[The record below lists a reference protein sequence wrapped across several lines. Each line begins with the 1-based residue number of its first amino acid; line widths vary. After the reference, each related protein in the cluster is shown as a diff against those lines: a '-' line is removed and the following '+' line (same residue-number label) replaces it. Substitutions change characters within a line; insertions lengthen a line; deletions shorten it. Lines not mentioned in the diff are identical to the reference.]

1 MQPLIR
7 ICVRVLSVIVTLSFL
22 ILGLTLTSAMA
33 QENAASLNGVIKD
46 SSGALVPNAGI
57 KLTALD
63 TGVVQVKESN
73 ADGLYSFVNVPPG
86 RYSLEVRAPGF
97 ETGVQPGF
105 SLEVNQTATINFTM
119 KVGSATEVVN
129 VSGQAVALETSTA
142 ELGTVVR
149 TKEVN
154 DLPLNGRNFTE
165 LLLLTPGVSAAN
177 PLQNSGGANGGI
189 GAFVIPAVNGQT
201 NRSNMFLLDGV
212 TNFGAA
218 NETYALATDD

>member
-7 ICVRVLSVIVTLSFL
+7 RCVRVLSAIVTLSFL
-22 ILGLTLTSAMA
+22 ILGFTLKSAMA
-33 QENAASLNGVIKD
+33 QENAASLNGLIKD

-86 RYSLEVRAPGF
+86 RYSLEVRVQGF

-119 KVGSATEVVN
+119 KVGSANDVVN
-129 VSGQAVALETSTA
+129 VSAQAVALETSTA
-142 ELGTVVR
+142 ELGPVV
-149 TKEVN
+149 KPKKVN
-154 DLPLNGRNFTE
+154 HPPLSGSNSPG
-165 LLLLTPGVSAAN
+165 LLLLPPGVSAAN
-177 PLQNSGGANGGI
+177 PLQNSGGA
-189 GAFVIPAVNGQT
+189 
-201 NRSNMFLLDGV
+201 
-212 TNFGAA
+212 
-218 NETYALATDD
+218 